1 MNVPADTLVGVAWSA
16 VVKIG
21 DVPIESEN
29 GKAAEN
35 DGEIPSASDVCSIV
49 FLGRWSVREILCRVL
64 RGVLNMLWLHRK
76 IPPRRRLDEAWAV
89 VVFSPSVVGGTGV
102 AVDAD
107 TSGESIAAVDG
118 IVGGCLSWSAM
129 VIKIVYI
136 NINDKGTYIS
146 TYICNLM
153 GCGGNLLVQ
162 FWTPPM
168 CSKINHFRS
177 WGIDLPKRVGLPP
190 LEYCSWNLNHSHH
203 CINCDSRH

>member
-1 MNVPADTLVGVAWSA
+1 
-16 VVKIG
+16 
-21 DVPIESEN
+21 
-29 GKAAEN
+29 
-35 DGEIPSASDVCSIV
+35 V

-64 RGVLNMLWLHRK
+64 RGVLNMLWLRRK